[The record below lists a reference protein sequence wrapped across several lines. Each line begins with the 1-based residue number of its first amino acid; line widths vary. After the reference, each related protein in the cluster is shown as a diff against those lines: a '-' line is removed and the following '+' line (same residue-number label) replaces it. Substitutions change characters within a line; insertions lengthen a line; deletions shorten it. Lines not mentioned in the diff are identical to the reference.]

1 MQRPKKLV
9 SYDLSQRVAYA
20 FLTSSFS
27 SELWHIFH
35 DELDLDG
42 NGQLDQG
49 ELQSALS
56 KAGAYHYCYHYH
68 GYRG

>member
-1 MQRPKKLV
+1 M
-9 SYDLSQRVAYA
+9 AEYA
-20 FLTSSFS
+20 FLTPSFS

-42 NGQLDQG
+42 NGQLDQR

-56 KAGAYHYCYHYH
+56 KAGAYDYCYLIMVIVA
-68 GYRG
+68 GFTSPL